1 MGGGCPFVPKPSKN
15 LNYSRNEGERR
26 MGGKPKEGGRL
37 KYSEDAGVRVAMP
50 VCLTWEPQSPP
61 PPPSTPL
68 GRRSA
73 PLSPTRLFSTHAT
86 KIVNAPFFQRRSQSR
101 TNRRRNRE
109 RERKGREEGRE
120 NKKEATK
127 EAKTEENRRRC
138 KKECD
143 QAAHPELAV
152 KTWELLR
159 NLGKGASL
167 ELYHVRLSQGVKA

>member
-1 MGGGCPFVPKPSKN
+1 MYPKPSKR
-15 LNYSRNEGERR
+15 LNYSRNEGERG
-26 MGGKPKEGGRL
+26 MGGKPKKGGRL

-61 PPPSTPL
+61 PPIHTTRTEKCSPL
-68 GRRSA
+68 TD
-73 PLSPTRLFSTHAT
+73 PLVLTHAT
-86 KIVNAPFFQRRSQSR
+86 QTVNAPFFQKKILTPHKQEEKDRERK
-101 TNRRRNRE
+101 RE

-159 NLGKGASL
+159 NLGKGAPL
-167 ELYHVRLSQGVKA
+167 ELCHVRLSQGVKA